1 MIYDRQSRGEK
12 RRMHGQTETGGSRGT
27 GHLVRDRQTDRQRQ
41 GERETGRQTDRQ
53 TDRQRQRETDRQA
66 GRQAG
71 RQTDRQTDRQGE
83 TDRQIVSYFLDFK
96 VLSTAQCWSSQE
108 QVTQPKFWYFVTS
121 KYVAKSQ
128 VRSWV
133 AVLNTTETREIHCAM
148 LLRWTREIHCATF
161 GANKTEDEKD
171 QRGRNKK
178 KRKKR
183 NRSARYS

>member
-12 RRMHGQTETGGSRGT
+12 RRMHRQTETGGSRGT

-41 GERETGRQTDRQ
+41 GERETGRQTETDRQ
-53 TDRQRQRETDRQA
+53 TDRQRQTERDRQA

-71 RQTDRQTDRQGE
+71 RQTDRQGE
-83 TDRQIVSYFLDFK
+83 TDRQTESYFLDFK

-108 QVTQPKFWYFVTS
+108 QVTQPKFWYFMTS

-148 LLRWTREIHCATF
+148 LLR
-161 GANKTEDEKD
+161 
-171 QRGRNKK
+171 
-178 KRKKR
+178 
-183 NRSARYS
+183 